1 MSEYKVD
8 VKIDGKTYTLV
19 SKEPKENIKDIAE
32 IFDRKIQEVK
42 SNRLTFDRQL
52 VLAGVNI
59 TDDLYRLAEK
69 YKSLK
74 EESEVPLREYP
85 KLKEEVDLIRSEKD
99 KLLRESLE
107 DKERLDELDKDNS
120 KLKRDLVRYKDS
132 KETIDKLKN
141 EVKRL
146 QVEVMDLS
154 KENDSLKGKL

>member
-59 TDDLYRLAEK
+59 SDDLFKLAEK
-69 YKSLK
+69 YDSLK
-74 EESEVPLREYP
+74 EKSEEPVKYYP
-85 KLKEEVDLIRSEKD
+85 IIKEEVEKLKEENEKLRSES
-99 KLLRESLE
+99 EI
-107 DKERLDELDKDNS
+107 NS
-120 KLKRDLVRYKDS
+120 KLVSDLKNENKRLGQSLNKYRNSKD
-132 KETIDKLKN
+132 TIEKLKN

-154 KENDSLKGKL
+154 KENDMLKGKL